1 MFHCSS
7 ETCLYATGNFN
18 RLIKHI
24 WDKHSLESCFKHK
37 CGISDCPR
45 LFTNDQSFL
54 RHVQKLH
61 PWYFEKHM
69 QIYNKVKNGQH
80 NNTVTL
86 QQEIYTGEEGH
97 SNINVRE
104 TERETVELQVEG
116 NDKIGNKENDDSDD
130 AVSLGDCLEQVANF
144 LLELR
149 EVFHSTTEAKS
160 FVAKKVGKMLELDR
174 KFLSHQ
180 IKKVLAKSGVPLSH
194 EADMILD
201 SENPFVRACSKFK
214 GKKALSEYIS
224 KKSNYTEPLEIKI
237 NNDDSGKTYQYV
249 PILQTL
255 KMYLEHEDVLGEVLN
270 NQSSLEWGE
279 GRGSIIQLLEDI
291 AMELLMLETN
301 CFHQQVIILK

>member
-24 WDKHSLESCFKHK
+24 WDKHSLESGFKHK

-45 LFTNDQSFL
+45 LFTNEQSFR

-69 QIYNKVKNGQH
+69 QIYNKVENGQH

-86 QQEIYTGEEGH
+86 QQETYTREEGH

-104 TERETVELQVEG
+104 TETETVELQVEG

-130 AVSLGDCLEQVANF
+130 TVSLSDCLEQVANF

-149 EVFHSTTEAKS
+149 EVFHSTTEATS
-160 FVAKKVGKMLELDR
+160 FVAEKVGKMLELDR
-174 KFLSHQ
+174 KYLSHQ

-194 EADMILD
+194 EADKTLD
-201 SENPFVRACSKFK
+201 SESFC
-214 GKKALSEYIS
+214 
-224 KKSNYTEPLEIKI
+224 
-237 NNDDSGKTYQYV
+237 
-249 PILQTL
+249 
-255 KMYLEHEDVLGEVLN
+255 
-270 NQSSLEWGE
+270 
-279 GRGSIIQLLEDI
+279 
-291 AMELLMLETN
+291 
-301 CFHQQVIILK
+301 

>member
-7 ETCLYATGNFN
+7 KTCLYATGNFN

-45 LFTNDQSFL
+45 LFTNEQSFR

-69 QIYNKVKNGQH
+69 QIYNKFKNGQH

-144 LLELR
+144 LLEFR

-194 EADMILD
+194 EADMTLD
-201 SENPFVRACSKFK
+201 SESPFVRACSKFK

-270 NQSSLEWGE
+270 NQSSLEWEE
-279 GRGSIIQLLEDI
+279 GGGRIIHLLEDI